1 MKPFVQNAPNKRFR
15 LGVGGRWS
23 AHDLE
28 VLLSSILGPSGWRV
42 RTRNDQS
49 NSGPLLNPQTSTT
62 VPESCG
68 MIEIV
73 ALGDG
78 LGLLGACLDDE
89 ELDAIVIS
97 PLSKSS
103 SMEESRL
110 VRRHLARF
118 IRQLKPGGAT
128 IFAAD
133 DPASEIFSAIRLD
146 CKRLG
151 YGLESGQAA
160 FRIDQC
166 DRPEPMH
173 ARTFRLVSPNGDADW
188 PMAPEMNDSW
198 QMALAALATV
208 DVLGLTSVT
217 NAIHTLIDCLNRSA
231 ISPMM
236 NLQPVA

>member
-1 MKPFVQNAPNKRFR
+1 MKPSVQIAQNMRFR
-15 LGVGGRWS
+15 LGVGGHWS

-28 VLLSSILGPSGWRV
+28 LLLVTILGPSGWKVSSRLEP
-42 RTRNDQS
+42 
-49 NSGPLLNPQTSTT
+49 NSQPTINGASIHPEPL
-62 VPESCG
+62 G
-68 MIEIV
+68 FIEIV

-78 LGLLGACLDDE
+78 LGSSVGCLDHE

-97 PLSKSS
+97 PLSESNS
-103 SMEESRL
+103 IEDSRL

-146 CKRLG
+146 CRRLG

-160 FRIDQC
+160 FRIDRS
-166 DRPEPMH
+166 DHHEPMH
-173 ARTFRLVSPNGDADW
+173 DKAFRLVSPTGNTDW
-188 PMAPEMNDSW
+188 PIASEMNDSW
-198 QMALAALATV
+198 QMALAALAAV

-217 NAIHTLIDCLNRSA
+217 NALHSLADIMNRSGLN
-231 ISPMM
+231 PLM